1 MRVPAVDRPLTELE
15 WRDFVARKAFGHL
28 VATGRGRDVAVVVP
42 APYFLDGNELCTH
55 VARDSPILDALRELD
70 RAVLAVSGDV
80 AFIPSSWKATPG
92 EDPALGIPTTYF
104 AAVQLTGRTELVEEP
119 GALAALLR
127 RQLGAFQPEIDVA
140 DPEDAHARRL
150 AAICGIVLYVDDV
163 QARFK
168 FGGNV
173 DEAHRRHVL
182 ELLESRDLPEDRLA
196 IPHVRARIAKDAPP
210 PTADA

>member
-1 MRVPAVDRPLTELE
+1 MRIPSVDRPLSEDE
-15 WRDFVARKAFGHL
+15 WRTFVARKAFGHL
-28 VATGRGRDVAVVVP
+28 VAVGRGRDVAVVVP
-42 APYFLDGNELCTH
+42 TPYFLDGDDLCTH
-55 VARDSPILDALRELD
+55 VAHDSPILVALRELD
-70 RAVLAVSGDV
+70 RAALAVSGDV
-80 AFIPSSWKATPG
+80 AFIPSAWKATPG

-127 RQLGAFQPEIDVA
+127 RQLGVFQPDVEVA
-140 DPEDAHARRL
+140 DPEEAHAKRL
-150 AAICGIVLYVDDV
+150 AAICGIVLHVDDV

-182 ELLESRDLPEDRLA
+182 GLLEARDLPEDRLA
-196 IPHVRARIAKDAPP
+196 IPHVQARVGPGPDR
-210 PTADA
+210 